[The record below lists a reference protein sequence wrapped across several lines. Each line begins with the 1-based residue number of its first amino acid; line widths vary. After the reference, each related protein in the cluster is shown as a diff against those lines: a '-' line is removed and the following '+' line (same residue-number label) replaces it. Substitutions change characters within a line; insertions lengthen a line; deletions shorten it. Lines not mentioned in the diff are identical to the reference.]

1 MVGFKILYNWGR
13 IAYFITSSPVNKT
26 HTEDLAVASASLP
39 LRDPIPSA
47 SDPSALP
54 PPKTKQYCAS
64 RHFQV

>member
-1 MVGFKILYNWGR
+1 MVGVKMLYILGL

-26 HTEDLAVASASLP
+26 HTEDLAIAAASLS
-39 LRDPIPSA
+39 LRDPSPSA